1 MSFFWQLLL
10 ALLAIR
16 LGMSTAFHPQTDGQ
30 MERVN
35 QSLEQYLRMFCNYDQ
50 DDWYELLPLAEYV
63 YNNSITSAIGFT
75 PFYANYGFN
84 PKTMWLKQADA
95 KNPAATYYAHWM
107 EQVHRRCLEHLE
119 QTRDRMGKYYDR
131 TRTSPPPFKPGDK
144 VLLDSRNL
152 RTVRSSKKLN
162 HKIVGPF
169 PILDMVSTH
178 TA

>member
-84 PKTMWLKQADA
+84 SKMTWLKQADV
-95 KNPAATYYAHWM
+95 KNSAAMYYVHWM
-107 EQVHRRCLEHLE
+107 EQVHRYCLEHLE
-119 QTRDRMGKYYDR
+119 QT
-131 TRTSPPPFKPGDK
+131 
-144 VLLDSRNL
+144 
-152 RTVRSSKKLN
+152 
-162 HKIVGPF
+162 
-169 PILDMVSTH
+169 
-178 TA
+178 